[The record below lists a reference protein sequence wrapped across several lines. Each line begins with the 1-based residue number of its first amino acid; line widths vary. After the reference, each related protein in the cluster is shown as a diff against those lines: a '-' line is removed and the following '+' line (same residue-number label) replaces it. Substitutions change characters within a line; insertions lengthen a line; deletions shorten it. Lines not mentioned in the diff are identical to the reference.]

1 MPEID
6 KEETQ
11 EELGWED
18 LTSTGDGR
26 SEGFDEPEP
35 TPEPEPAVEQ
45 AQGAEVTTESAPEPP
60 ETGEPTEPV
69 AEGAEQV
76 GESVEAKPTDEKT
89 WTLDGGETVTAAQL
103 AENPDLITQIVTRSN
118 QAVNYQRLAE
128 QRGQQAADSDAERR
142 RLLDQYTDWQMQQ
155 AQAVEQAQA
164 PPVPQRP
171 PAAAIAGHFAPSL
184 DVLVADGRITEDQKS
199 EFGGV
204 IAEYMYDHQKTMNMV
219 NEVVRAGTQ
228 RIDYLEGQ
236 LFGDVVP
243 DVQRRRQMDALLF
256 DQTIQQ
262 NLATQSGYEALVDQG
277 EWNRL
282 KHFIA
287 LKVNA
292 SPRDNEGNP
301 TFDPQFDTETMAQMY
316 DAMTGSDMRTKLE
329 AQKVALEKA
338 SKEAVAQAG
347 GETSARAGRPAP
359 RQPSKLSPEE
369 EAMDFSDPRM
379 ASG

>member
-1 MPEID
+1 MPEVE

-11 EELGWED
+11 ENLGWEN
-18 LTSTGDGR
+18 LTATGDGR

-35 TPEPEPAVEQ
+35 KPEPEVEQ
-45 AQGAEVTTESAPEPP
+45 AQGAEATTEVTPEPP
-60 ETGEPTEPV
+60 VAGEPTEPV
-69 AEGAEQV
+69 AESAEQV
-76 GESVEAKPTDEKT
+76 GEPAEEKPAEEKS

-128 QRGQQAADSDAERR
+128 QRGQQASEADAERR

-155 AQAVEQAQA
+155 AQNVQQAQTA
-164 PPVPQRP
+164 PPLQRP
-171 PAAAIAGHFAPSL
+171 PAAAITGHFSPAI
-184 DVLVADGRITEDQKS
+184 DKLVEDGRLTEDQKS

-204 IAEYMYDHQKTMNMV
+204 ISEYMYDHQKVINMI
-219 NEVVRAGTQ
+219 NEVVNAGTQ
-228 RIDYLEGQ
+228 RIDYLENQ
-236 LFGDVVP
+236 LFGEVVP
-243 DVQRRRQMDALLF
+243 DVDRRKQMDALMV
-256 DQTIQQ
+256 DQNVQQ
-262 NLATQSGYEALVDQG
+262 TVAAQAGYESLADQG

-282 KHFIA
+282 KLFIA
-287 LKVNA
+287 QKVNA
-292 SPRDNEGNP
+292 SPRDHQGNP

-316 DAMTGSDMRTKLE
+316 DAMTGGAMRAKLE
-329 AQKVALEKA
+329 AHKAAQEEA
-338 SKEAVAQAG
+338 SKQTVAQAG

-359 RQPSKLSPEE
+359 RQPSKLSPGD